1 MSAVIRVPGEAQQVR
16 VAAEAGGGSVL
27 LSLLAVLASGKIF
40 SLSFDFVMYKTR
52 KLQTNSQNSYED

>member
-40 SLSFDFVMYKTR
+40 SLSFDFVMHKTR